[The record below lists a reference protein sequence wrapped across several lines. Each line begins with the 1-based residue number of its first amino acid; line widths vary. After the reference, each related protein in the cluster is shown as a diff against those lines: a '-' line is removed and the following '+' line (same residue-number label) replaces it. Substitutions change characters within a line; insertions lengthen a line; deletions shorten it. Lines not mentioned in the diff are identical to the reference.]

1 MTTFEILRFLQTE
14 VGTRRA
20 GTDGERR
27 AQEWLKARCETLG
40 LPVEMDEFTF
50 VGSEKY
56 RPVMTLVMFLM
67 MAVAIGFFIAG
78 QPLTGVGIFLVYF
91 LIMNFRRKLELRLAI
106 TRSQNVIAGL
116 KRPISEFVADDKKG
130 TAVLVC
136 AHYDTPRNF
145 PAWFPKV
152 RDAFRVLS
160 PLSSLG
166 VLLFGAFIAF
176 NIIGNVM
183 PPFGFLIPVASWL
196 GWTALL
202 FTLPLLIGMP
212 FFSIYTL
219 VSQKT
224 DSPGTDDNGSGT
236 SVVMDLAYRFQEKP
250 TENIEV
256 FFAWWGAEE
265 LGLFGSRQFVRR
277 FHNKLNKDDFHIL
290 NIDCV
295 GVGEYLTV
303 HAGQGVWK
311 RRATDPETVARIE
324 KLASSL
330 GIKTI
335 RSWESPISG
344 GSSDH
349 AEWVDRGY
357 RHATSLIRED
367 YRPLSL
373 PARIY
378 AWIMRIPYANQ
389 LELNHI
395 HSPADTL
402 DGIKPDILHGTA
414 DLAEAYIREVDSNVK
429 KEV

>member
-1 MTTFEILRFLQTE
+1 MTTFDILRSLQTE

-27 AQEWLKARCETLG
+27 AQEWLRTRCEQLG

-50 VGSEKY
+50 IGSEIY
-56 RPVMTLVMFLM
+56 RPLMMLVMIGT

-78 QPLTGVGIFLVYF
+78 QPVIGAGIFLVYF
-91 LIMNFRRKLELRLAI
+91 LITNLRRKFELQLAT
-106 TRSQNVIAGL
+106 TRSQNIIAGL
-116 KRPISEFVADDKKG
+116 KRPISEFVSDKKKG

-152 RDAFRVLS
+152 REAFRVLS

-166 VLLFGAFIAF
+166 LLLFAAFLALT
-176 NIIGNVM
+176 IIGTWM
-183 PPFGFLIPVASWL
+183 PPFGFLVTVGSWL
-196 GWTALL
+196 GWTAFL

-212 FFSIYTL
+212 FFSVYTL
-219 VSQKT
+219 FSHKT

-236 SVVMDLAYRFQEKP
+236 SVVMDLAQRFRQKP
-250 TENIEV
+250 AENIDI

-277 FHNKLNKDDFHIL
+277 FHNKLNKDTFHIL

-311 RRATDPETVARIE
+311 RRATDPETVSRIE
-324 KLASSL
+324 NLASSL

-349 AEWVDRGY
+349 AEWVERGY
-357 RHATSLIRED
+357 RHATSLIREN

-402 DGIKPDILHGTA
+402 EGIKPDVLHGTA
-414 DLAEAYIREVDSNVK
+414 DVAEAYIREIDARVEK
-429 KEV
+429 

>member
-1 MTTFEILRFLQTE
+1 MTTFEILRSLQAE

-20 GTDGERR
+20 GTEGESR
-27 AQEWLKARCETLG
+27 AQNWLKARCEQLG
-40 LPVEMDEFTF
+40 LPVEMDQFTF
-50 VGSEKY
+50 IGSEKY
-56 RPVMTLVMFLM
+56 RPLMSLVMFA
-67 MAVAIGFFIAG
+67 MALVAIYFFVIG
-78 QPLTGVGIFLVYF
+78 QPFSGTGIFLVYF
-91 LIMNFRRKLELRLAI
+91 LIMNLRKKFELRLAT
-106 TRSQNVIAGL
+106 TRSQNIIAGM
-116 KRPISEFVADDKKG
+116 KHPISEYVADEKQG

-145 PAWFPKV
+145 PSWFPKV
-152 RDAFRVLS
+152 REAFRVLS

-166 VLLFGAFIAF
+166 VILFGFFVVF
-176 NIIGNVM
+176 NILGILFPMFSFLGPIAPWIGW
-183 PPFGFLIPVASWL
+183 I
-196 GWTALL
+196 ALL
-202 FTLPLLIGMP
+202 FTLPILIGMP
-212 FFSIYTL
+212 FFSLYTL
-219 VSQKT
+219 FSQKT

-236 SVVMDLAYRFQEKP
+236 SVVLDLAQRFRQNP
-250 TENIEV
+250 TGNIEV

-277 FHNKLNKDDFHIL
+277 FHNKLNKEKFHIL

-311 RRATDPETVARIE
+311 RRATDPETVSRIE
-324 KLASSL
+324 KLASGL

-349 AEWVDRGY
+349 AEWVERGY
-357 RHATSLIRED
+357 RHATSLIREN

-402 DGIKPDILHGTA
+402 EGIKPDVLHGTA
-414 DLAEAYIREVDSNVK
+414 DLAEAYIREIDASVK
-429 KEV
+429 VE

>member
-1 MTTFEILRFLQTE
+1 MTTFDILRSLQTE

-20 GTDGERR
+20 GTEGENR
-27 AQEWLKARCETLG
+27 AQRWLKARCEGLG

-50 VGSEKY
+50 IGSEKY
-56 RPVMTLVMFLM
+56 RPLMSLVMFVIV
-67 MAVAIGFFIAG
+67 AAAIGFFMAG
-78 QPLTGVGIFLVYF
+78 QFAGVVLFLFYF
-91 LIMNFRRKLELRLAI
+91 LFTFLREKLELRLAT

-116 KRPISEFVADDKKG
+116 KRPISEFVADEKKG
-130 TAVLVC
+130 AAVLVC

-145 PAWFPKV
+145 PSWFPKV
-152 RDAFRVLS
+152 RDAFRMLS

-166 VLLFGAFIAF
+166 TLMFFAFIVL
-176 NIIGNVM
+176 NTIGWIL
-183 PPFGFLIPVASWL
+183 PPLGFLVPISSWI
-196 GWTALL
+196 GWLALL
-202 FTLPLLIGMP
+202 FVLPLLIGMP
-212 FFSIYTL
+212 FFSLYTL
-219 VSQKT
+219 FSHKT

-236 SVVMDLAYRFQEKP
+236 SVVMDLAQRFQQKP
-250 TENIEV
+250 TGNIEV

-277 FHNKLNKDDFHIL
+277 FHNKLNKETFHIL

-311 RRATDPETVARIE
+311 RRATDPETVSRIE
-324 KLASSL
+324 KLAASL
-330 GIKTI
+330 GIKAI

-349 AEWVDRGY
+349 AEWVERGY
-357 RHATSLIRED
+357 RHATSLIRET

-402 DGIKPDILHGTA
+402 EGIKPNVLLGTT
-414 DLAEAYIREVDSNVK
+414 DLAEAYIREVDASVK